1 MTLKTYAASKNEGK
15 LVELRQIFAGS
26 ELEIDVYPA
35 YRDVEETALNY
46 AANALLKAVALAQ
59 QLRDAGISAAVLAD
73 DSGIEVDVLGGA
85 PGIFSARYAPG
96 KTWPQR
102 LQQLLDEVGDETPQ
116 ERRGCKFVCAMA
128 LVLPDGSNVEG
139 YGEVAGFLTHAPT
152 GTHGF
157 GYDPVFY
164 HPPSGKTFGEL
175 PAQEKDRLSHRYRAA
190 QALLQAL
197 RAR

>member
-1 MTLKTYAASKNEGK
+1 MSLKTYAATKNGGK
-15 LVELRQIFAGS
+15 LAELQTLFAGS
-26 ELEIDVYPA
+26 ELDLDTYPA

-46 AANALLKAVALAQ
+46 AANALLKAVALAE
-59 QLRDAGISAAVLAD
+59 QLHEAGIRAAVLAD
-73 DSGIEVDVLGGA
+73 DSGIEVDALDGA

-96 KTWPQR
+96 KSWPER
-102 LQQLLDEVGDETPQ
+102 LRMLLDEVGDATPAP
-116 ERRGCKFVCAMA
+116 RRGCKFVCAMA
-128 LVLPDGSNVEG
+128 LVLPDGRNVEG
-139 YGEVAGFLTHAPT
+139 YGEVAGFLTREPA

-175 PAQEKDRLSHRYRAA
+175 PAPEKDRVSHRYRAA

-197 RAR
+197 RAA